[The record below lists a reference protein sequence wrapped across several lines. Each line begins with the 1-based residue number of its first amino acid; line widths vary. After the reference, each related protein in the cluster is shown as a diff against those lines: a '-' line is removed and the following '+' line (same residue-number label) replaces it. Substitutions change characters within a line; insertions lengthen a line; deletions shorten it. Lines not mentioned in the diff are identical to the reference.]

1 MSTKG
6 YTIAST
12 SDSLTVYML
21 IHLYSMMGSVYESG
35 WEDTVREG
43 VDKQHSSNMLSLSL
57 LLLLLHIMSSQNRIK
72 LITKYKYNLGLF
84 AKRQG
89 LVSV

>member
-1 MSTKG
+1 
-6 YTIAST
+6 
-12 SDSLTVYML
+12 
-21 IHLYSMMGSVYESG
+21 MGSVYESG

-57 LLLLLHIMSSQNRIK
+57 LLLLLHIMLSQNRIK
-72 LITKYKYNLGLF
+72 LIIKYKYNLGLF

-89 LVSV
+89 LVSVRDNLNGRSTTNFIQKWD

>member
-1 MSTKG
+1 
-6 YTIAST
+6 
-12 SDSLTVYML
+12 
-21 IHLYSMMGSVYESG
+21 MGNVYESG

-57 LLLLLHIMSSQNRIK
+57 LLLLLLLHIMSSQNRIK
-72 LITKYKYNLGLF
+72 LIIKYKYNLGLF

-89 LVSV
+89 LVSVWDNLNGRSTTNFTQKWD